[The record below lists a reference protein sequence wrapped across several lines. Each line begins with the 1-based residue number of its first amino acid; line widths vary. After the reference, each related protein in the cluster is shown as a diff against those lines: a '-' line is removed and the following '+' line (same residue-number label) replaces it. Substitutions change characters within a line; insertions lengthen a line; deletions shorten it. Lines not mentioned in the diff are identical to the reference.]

1 MSMMMIMMM
10 MMITIM
16 TIKMIFTYC
25 ELLFIIYFFIS
36 ANKSKAMRMNRQYFK
51 ALIFTVRQH

>member
-1 MSMMMIMMM
+1 MSMMM

-36 ANKSKAMRMNRQYFK
+36 ASKSKAMRMNRQYFK

>member
-1 MSMMMIMMM
+1 MMIMMI
-10 MMITIM
+10 MMIM
-16 TIKMIFTYC
+16 IKMKFTYC

-36 ANKSKAMRMNRQYFK
+36 ANKGKAMRMNRQYFK